1 MVSRRRRTLFAI
13 RAAAWRTDVRSQFD
27 AEPAQRASSSTGRT
41 SPRLAVRST
50 HAPEKS
56 QDRIGGTLWQQPMKY
71 GGHGMSL
78 WSVDDVYDSHQ
89 EIVSWWDEHLKS
101 DPKKS
106 GTVLN
111 RSSTSGLGGL

>member
-1 MVSRRRRTLFAI
+1 
-13 RAAAWRTDVRSQFD
+13 
-27 AEPAQRASSSTGRT
+27 
-41 SPRLAVRST
+41 
-50 HAPEKS
+50 
-56 QDRIGGTLWQQPMKY
+56 MKY